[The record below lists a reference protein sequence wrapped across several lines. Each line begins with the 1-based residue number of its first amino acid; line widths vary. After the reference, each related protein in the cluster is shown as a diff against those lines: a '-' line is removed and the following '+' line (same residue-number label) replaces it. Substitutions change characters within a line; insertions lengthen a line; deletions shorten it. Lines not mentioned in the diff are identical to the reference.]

1 MRKLRTLRHP
11 GVIRVYDTVEVFL
24 DLYISY
30 RCSGGLIVDADRNI
44 HLHCNRAGHPL
55 RLACAK
61 KESDRRDFKM
71 GSLYD
76 CSRWSPASSLPAAFA
91 AVDEFS

>member
-1 MRKLRTLRHP
+1 M
-11 GVIRVYDTVEVFL
+11 EVFF
-24 DLYISY
+24 DWYMSN
-30 RCSGGLIVDADRNI
+30 RCSGGLIVDADRDI
-44 HLHCNRAGHPL
+44 HLHRNRAGHPF

-61 KESDRRDFKM
+61 KESERRDFKM

-76 CSRWSPASSLPAAFA
+76 CSRWSPTSSLQAAFA